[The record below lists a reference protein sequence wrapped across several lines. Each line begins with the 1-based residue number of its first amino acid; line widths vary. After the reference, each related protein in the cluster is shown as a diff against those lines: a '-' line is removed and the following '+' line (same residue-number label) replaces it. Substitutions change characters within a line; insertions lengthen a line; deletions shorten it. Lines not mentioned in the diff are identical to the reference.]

1 MKKVH
6 ASLFSMLLGGLAVTA
21 CYDDLGNYSYRDI
34 NELHVEGIERDYVRD
49 VDDSLK
55 IVPVLQG
62 TQYSDTSRFTYAWE
76 IQSSIL
82 AETQDL
88 NLRINLTTGEKK
100 CRYIVTDKKTGV
112 QYYTPFNLSI
122 RSSTAADLIVVLS
135 KYKGRAELSYLR
147 LDKPSNWVMNYY
159 ADRYG
164 ENLGMNPQRLQLTY
178 MESNQGWPVTC
189 PQGRL
194 LVLMMIRLLFWI
206 KAR

>member
-147 LDKPSNWVMNYY
+147 LDKPSNWDYELLCRSLWRESGDESSTTS
-159 ADRYG
+159 ADLYG
-164 ENLGMNPQRLQLTY
+164 VKSRLAGDMST
-178 MESNQGWPVTC
+178 GAFV
-189 PQGRL
+189 G
-194 LVLMMIRLLFWI
+194 VV
-206 KAR
+206 